1 MFTGIIETTG
11 EIAEISHSGSNIQ
24 FWISSSLSGMLK
36 IDQSL
41 SHDGACLTVEAIKDG
56 MHQVTAIHETV
67 SKTTL
72 GSWKSGDRV
81 NLERCLPMNGRL
93 DGHLIQGHVD
103 TTAVCIERKEAKGS
117 WEFEFAFP
125 KRFGHLII
133 DMGSISLKGISLT
146 FFDLQKKH
154 FKVAII
160 PYTFEHTNI
169 PFLQPGKKVNLEF
182 DMLGK
187 YVDRI
192 LSLKG

>member
-103 TTAVCIERKEAKGS
+103 TTAVCVERKEAKGS

-133 DMGSISLKGISLT
+133 DKGSISLNGISLT
-146 FFDLQKKH
+146 VFDLQKKH

-169 PFLQPGKKVNLEF
+169 PFLLPGKKANLEF